1 VTTRDVAE
9 DEGFLGYRRHSM
21 VCSLFKKGLIGAA
34 LGAGTLFL
42 VFGTH
47 APSYVRTAVH
57 RVKQN
62 AKDAV
67 PLPFDIDRARE
78 EIAGLEPAIRENIV
92 KLARAEVEVAHLEKE
107 IASDQTN
114 MDVQKTA
121 MLTLRNSLKTGEY
134 RLAGHSRV
142 AYTEDEVKA
151 DLARR
156 YDSLKS
162 AQNLI
167 EAKKATLKAKNSEML
182 AFRKQL
188 DTMMAQKKAL
198 STKLDQIEAKLHQIE
213 ATEAANEFEHLDD
226 TALSRAKET
235 VSDLEKRLEVMEK
248 KAEMEARYVET
259 GVPVIIDPARDV
271 VKEIDA
277 EFGQCTPSTGAKAG
291 KSL

>member
-1 VTTRDVAE
+1 
-9 DEGFLGYRRHSM
+9 M
-21 VCSLFKKGLIGAA
+21 VKKGLIGAA
-34 LGAGTLFL
+34 LGAGALFL

-47 APSYVRTAVH
+47 APSYVKTAFH

-78 EIAGLEPAIRENIV
+78 EIANLEPAIRENIV
-92 KLARAEVEVAHLEKE
+92 NLARAQVELEHLDKE
-107 IASDQTN
+107 ITSNRAN
-114 MDVQKTA
+114 MDGQTKA
-121 MLTLRNSLKTGEY
+121 LLTLRESLKTGEY
-134 RLAGHSRV
+134 RLAGHSNV

-156 YDSLKS
+156 YDSVKSAKNLIAAQESTLKS
-162 AQNLI
+162 KQSVI
-167 EAKKATLKAKNSEML
+167 V

-198 STKLDQIEAKLHQIE
+198 TTKLDQIEAKLHQIE
-213 ATEAANEFEHLDD
+213 ATQAANEFQHLDGS
-226 TALSRAKET
+226 ALSRAKET
-235 VSDLEKRLEVMEK
+235 VSGLEKRLEVMEK
-248 KAEMEARYVET
+248 QAEMEARYVET
-259 GVPVIIDPARDV
+259 GVPVIVDPSRDV

-277 EFGQCTPSTGAKAG
+277 EFGQCAPGTTSKSG

>member
-1 VTTRDVAE
+1 
-9 DEGFLGYRRHSM
+9 M
-21 VCSLFKKGLIGAA
+21 VCSMVKKGLIGAA
-34 LGAGTLFL
+34 LGAGALYL

-47 APSYVRTAVH
+47 APSYVRTAYH
-57 RVKQN
+57 KVKQN

-78 EIAGLEPAIRENIV
+78 EIASLEPAIRDNIE
-92 KLARAEVEVAHLEKE
+92 KLARADVEVEHLEKE
-107 IASDQTN
+107 IASDRAN
-114 MDVQKTA
+114 MDVQKKA
-121 MLTLRNSLKTGEY
+121 LLTLRDSLKTGEY
-134 RLAGHSRV
+134 RLAGHTRV

-156 YDSLKS
+156 YDSIKS
-162 AQNLI
+162 AKNLI
-167 EAKKATLKAKNSEML
+167 GAKESTLKAKQSEMI

-198 STKLDQIEAKLHQIE
+198 SAKLDQIEAKLHQIE
-213 ATEAANEFEHLDD
+213 ATQAANEFQHLDD

-235 VSDLEKRLEVMEK
+235 VSSLEKRLEVMAK
-248 KAEMEARYVET
+248 QAEMEARYVES
-259 GVPVIIDPARDV
+259 GVPVLVDPTRDV

-277 EFGQCTPSTGAKAG
+277 EFGQCTPSTSSKPG